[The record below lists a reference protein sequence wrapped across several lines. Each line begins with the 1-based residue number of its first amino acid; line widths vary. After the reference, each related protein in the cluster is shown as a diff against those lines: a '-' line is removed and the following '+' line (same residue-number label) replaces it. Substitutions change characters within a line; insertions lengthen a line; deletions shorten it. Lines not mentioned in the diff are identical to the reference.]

1 MREPDAEYPSR
12 EDRDLLRD
20 SVREAGL
27 RALEYFGKSPKHW
40 TKEDKTP
47 ISEADLAVNDLLQG
61 RLSGQRTGYGWLS
74 EETTDNDQ
82 RLDLA
87 KVWVVDP
94 IDGTR
99 SFIKGTPHWTVS
111 VALVDQGR
119 PVLAAVFNPVKDEF
133 FEAIRGGGAWLNGV
147 QVAVSDRADVAG
159 CEMVANTGAFNGDR
173 WGTPWPEMKV
183 TSRNSMAYRLCL
195 VASGNYDATLAISRK
210 HDWDLAAAHLVVEE
224 AGGHVTLHDGGPIVY
239 NQPNPRHGTVLAA
252 GPVLHKALLE
262 QTRTYRGQ

>member
-1 MREPDAEYPSR
+1 MREPEVLAR
-12 EDRDLLRD
+12 FRQDRDLLRA

-27 RALEYFGKSPKHW
+27 RALDYFGKSPKHW
-40 TKEDKTP
+40 IKDDKTP
-47 ISEADLAVNDLLQG
+47 ISEADLAVNDLLQD
-61 RLSGQRTGYGWLS
+61 RLTGQGCPYGWLS
-74 EETTDNDQ
+74 EETADNEQ
-82 RLDLA
+82 RLGLE

-111 VALVDQGR
+111 VALVDRGR

-133 FEAIRGGGAWLNGV
+133 FEAVRGDGARLNGDV
-147 QVAVSDRADVAG
+147 VTVSDRAHVEG
-159 CEMVANTGAFNGDR
+159 CEMVANSGAFNGER
-173 WGTPWPEMKV
+173 WGMPWPEMKV

-195 VASGNYDATLAISRK
+195 VASGTYDATLAISRK

-239 NQPNPRHGTVLAA
+239 NQPNPRHSTVLAA
-252 GPVLHKALLE
+252 GPALHKALLK
-262 QTRTYRGQ
+262 QTQTYRAP